1 MQVAHFSRMSALE
14 PLVQMR
20 KLGKLGS
27 GSNAAEIE
35 PRCARQ
41 LKGTR
46 RGIGI
51 CHGLILVGRASACLL
66 LIFAAAANLKSR
78 QAKAYPTCE
87 CNVPPRHFIQDV
99 VKNVEERLMMK
110 KRKLGKTG
118 LEIAPLVFG
127 GNIFGWTVDQPTSFK
142 LLDASVAA
150 GFNSIDTADVYSKW
164 VPGHKGGESEI
175 IIGEWMK
182 RSGNRNKV
190 IVATKVGMDMGDGK
204 KGLSKSHILRS
215 AEDSLRRLQTDYIDL
230 YQSHI
235 DDPDTPLEE
244 TLGAYAE
251 LIEQGKVRA
260 IGASNHKAERLS
272 AALET
277 SRKSGLPAYQT
288 LQPNYSLIERAE
300 YEGNL
305 EPLCEREGLGVINYF
320 PLAGGFLAGKY
331 RSESDAA
338 GKPRARNVTKY
349 LNERGFK
356 IVAALDQVAKKYNAT
371 PAGISL
377 AWLLARPSI
386 TAPIVSATNL
396 EQLNDLVS
404 SVDLA
409 LDRDSIEF
417 LNHASA

>member
-1 MQVAHFSRMSALE
+1 
-14 PLVQMR
+14 
-20 KLGKLGS
+20 
-27 GSNAAEIE
+27 
-35 PRCARQ
+35 
-41 LKGTR
+41 
-46 RGIGI
+46 
-51 CHGLILVGRASACLL
+51 VGRS
-66 LIFAAAANLKSR
+66 
-78 QAKAYPTCE
+78 T
-87 CNVPPRHFIQDV
+87 
-99 VKNVEERLMMK
+99 EERAKMK
-110 KRKLGKTG
+110 KRKLGRTG

-127 GNIFGWTVDQPTSFK
+127 GNVFGWTVDQAASFK
-142 LLDASVAA
+142 LLDAFFAA
-150 GFNSIDTADVYSKW
+150 GFNSVDTADVYSKW

-244 TLGAYAE
+244 SLGAYAE
-251 LIEQGKVRA
+251 LIKQGKVRA
-260 IGASNHKAERLS
+260 IGASNHKAERLA

-277 SRKSGLPAYQT
+277 SRKSGLPVYQT

-300 YEGNL
+300 YESNL
-305 EPLCEREGLGVINYF
+305 EPVCEKEGLGVINYF
-320 PLAGGFLAGKY
+320 PLAGGFLSGKY
-331 RSESDAA
+331 RSESDVA
-338 GKPRARNVTKY
+338 GKARARNVTKY

-356 IVAALDQVAKKYNAT
+356 IVAALDHVAKKYNAT
-371 PAGISL
+371 PARISL

-386 TAPIVSATNL
+386 TAPIVSATNI
-396 EQLNDLVS
+396 EQLNDLIS

-409 LDRDSIEF
+409 MDRDSIEF
-417 LNHASA
+417 LNQSSA